1 VSPPQQDDSFAVYSA
16 QSTLSPTN
24 EPKIRMSLSEKFKSL
39 SSALSRNA
47 FSALESGASLQQNER
62 EPLLSDVSETSVQV
76 TESSQLEEKM

>member
-1 VSPPQQDDSFAVYSA
+1 VSPPQQDDSFAAYSA

-24 EPKIRMSLSEKFKSL
+24 EPKIRMSLGEKFKSL
-39 SSALSRNA
+39 SSALSRNTL
-47 FSALESGASLQQNER
+47 SALESGENLRQNER